1 MVIVISL
8 ILVAL
13 GVVLVR
19 TKDPGPSLDVP
30 LMSVQ
35 SKRLMGA
42 VLVAIGAILVFGEF
56 ISDNGI
62 TMPRMGKRMMY

>member
-1 MVIVISL
+1 
-8 ILVAL
+8 
-13 GVVLVR
+13 
-19 TKDPGPSLDVP
+19 
-30 LMSVQ
+30 
-35 SKRLMGA
+35 MGA